1 MLPIPWETLAQVGG
15 MSAVSMVLLWTVIQ
29 DRLERGKDIRCI
41 SVTIIAFQ
49 QMLLVQTFVRR
60 GEHADVQGSDE
71 CKRLLAAVDELHRIL
86 ETQRVELERMNAK

>member
-1 MLPIPWETLAQVGG
+1 MPIPWETLAQVGG

-29 DRLERGKDIRCI
+29 DRIERGKDIRAI
-41 SVTIIAFQ
+41 SATIITFQ

-60 GEHADVQGSDE
+60 GEHTDNQGSEE

-86 ETQRVELERMNAK
+86 EAQRIDFERMQTR